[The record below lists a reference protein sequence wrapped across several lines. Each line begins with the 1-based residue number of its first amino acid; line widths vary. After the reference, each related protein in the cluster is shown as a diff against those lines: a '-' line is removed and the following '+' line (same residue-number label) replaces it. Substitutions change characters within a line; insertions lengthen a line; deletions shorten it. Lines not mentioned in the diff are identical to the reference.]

1 MIARFNQD
9 VLCARSPLLLPQQVL
24 VLVAMLA
31 TRRAD
36 ANLYCSEYCYGKF
49 TLGEADG
56 YCPVPKIN
64 AAFGGKMEKCSHSN
78 VENWVKRGRLY
89 WDNEA
94 DCLKGAASIQG
105 ILAGCTN
112 NACSNRGTC
121 EAGDEIDRK
130 NWAAY
135 LASDDDY
142 YVCTCNA
149 DLGGGWDGKECELCN
164 VSASSST
171 TTLTTTASTTI
182 AIAASTTTTNAIDD
196 GDGDV
201 TKKVLPLGIIVGA
214 AAGTVVLL
222 VAVIVLRLRQKRRHP
237 DNVVIRMQN
246 AVWNPDNA
254 ADDDALLD
262 YEHGGEDAGATT
274 ASSSA
279 DGNAVAE
286 TKFVANTIRLGMATQ
301 AAAGLA
307 DLMGFDDM
315 SLLHYI
321 DGHGG
326 GSDAI
331 IHEINKNGTE
341 ADKKNLRTLLDGTYT
356 NPPDSKG
363 APQTPE

>member
-1 MIARFNQD
+1 M
-9 VLCARSPLLLPQQVL
+9 
-24 VLVAMLA
+24 
-31 TRRAD
+31 
-36 ANLYCSEYCYGKF
+36 
-49 TLGEADG
+49 
-56 YCPVPKIN
+56 
-64 AAFGGKMEKCSHSN
+64 
-78 VENWVKRGRLY
+78 
-89 WDNEA
+89 
-94 DCLKGAASIQG
+94 
-105 ILAGCTN
+105 
-112 NACSNRGTC
+112 
-121 EAGDEIDRK
+121 
-130 NWAAY
+130 
-135 LASDDDY
+135 
-142 YVCTCNA
+142 
-149 DLGGGWDGKECELCN
+149 
-164 VSASSST
+164 
-171 TTLTTTASTTI
+171 
-182 AIAASTTTTNAIDD
+182 
-196 GDGDV
+196 
-201 TKKVLPLGIIVGA
+201 LPLGIIVGA

-246 AVWNPDNA
+246 AAWNPDNA

-363 APQTPE
+363 APQTPEELAGQSKTIDELIETEEAKIAKLQRAHVLALRLYTTSTYASMNNPLRTDPATKPHPLAATVFYASQAIKKLRSVAGNLPNAHEPQDLWRGLKDMTISDEFFQSGGTEFACMSTSLSREIAIDFADSKAPMIVKLETLDFMSRGANISVFSVYPGEGEVLFPPLTYLRPIGREIVVIDGKEYLLVRCEPVIP